1 MNKFSSAARAL
12 IAFVVSLAVICS
24 LFSFGTVTAL
34 ADSDLK
40 ISVTYFVN
48 GSHADSLSSGSLK
61 VGVVIPATF
70 EDDIIVSCGYY
81 DSDGTLLSFSPS
93 VVSPAS
99 LTVSKY
105 VIRYIDMEIPSTV
118 SNEQYVKTIA
128 MFKSSLEPITVSDN
142 TISCNSE
149 YVLGVD
155 TVYDAL
161 SERYYTLDSALG
173 SISANKKVISVS
185 DTATP
190 LRIKDMGDGEYAFE
204 DTTQPRYRLRCEGDA
219 VDLYYY
225 LSSYAAQ
232 RWKIEKY
239 ASGYSIES
247 SLGGY
252 LAIEDSNVVISSEKY
267 EWQLNLVGETPFSL
281 MTSLDGFK
289 LLSSA
294 EQQRVIDICTSV
306 GADLFP
312 AAVTSG
318 SSWLDSR
325 EKEFSSLYYSRKSLT
340 AEEQRDK
347 ILEIVSTP
355 FFSLVEYYKIA
366 DEFPGAAEE
375 TVQSD
380 PVKTKHVVWDI
391 VEENGVYY
399 SADDDH
405 PYVGDEI
412 NCYLIKVT
420 YKTGSQTQTVNLY
433 CIDPE
438 FENVQNTITA
448 LGKFPYNYRKF
459 IKNVYV
465 YKSTTTS
472 TYNCGSEELFV
483 RLMGEATATDIEKGI
498 AHELGHS
505 VDYNANGNPNTN
517 STHWCQGSA
526 WQSYVADDIATIS
539 TYGNSNY
546 YEGFAEFSRL
556 YFFCYG
562 DRDMQIGIEQLYPN
576 RFASFERLLTK
587 IGGID
592 MY

>member
-40 ISVTYFVN
+40 ISVTYFLN

-93 VVSPAS
+93 VVSPAA

-420 YKTGSQTQTVNLY
+420 YKIGSQTQTVNLY

-483 RLMGEATATDIEKGI
+483 RLTGEATATDIEKGI